1 MICSIKRTL
10 MKKITL
16 AGHRLDDTVTK
27 VENVDRQL
35 VEEYDVSVGQENV
48 AVGLFRALLDATKQ
62 DGHVFADD
70 VRSIGIQEQ

>member
-1 MICSIKRTL
+1 M
-10 MKKITL
+10 
-16 AGHRLDDTVTK
+16 TK

-62 DGHVFADD
+62 DGHVSPMTFDQSAFKSSEVYQVKDEVAGQMKD
-70 VRSIGIQEQ
+70 YQT